1 MSMNPLLRSRG
12 VDFAHSD
19 QSGLVPGLLDALSG
33 ASAEFGRPLG
43 VNSGYRS
50 EAYNKKIGGAENSF
64 HIGGRAA
71 DIDMRGMS
79 EADRQKLVRELTQR
93 GVTGFITYS
102 GMPDALH
109 VDMRPR
115 DPGQPPHFMHD
126 KSAKNMAKAP
136 GWMKEAAQ
144 AGGLALPQQAP
155 IPPANPGSLMAY
167 APQATSLPPD
177 RPMPSGAVPGG
188 LLSLPPDRPM
198 PSGPVAYNSLPPDR
212 PMPGGMLAQPEMAG
226 KPQGAGRPGEIRQG
240 ADGQMYQYA
249 ETSGMLGAQGGQG
262 WIRVNG
268 AQPQQPQ
275 LPSLP
280 PPRTVLDM
288 PVFQPAAQQFP
299 PAPQG
304 QQADA
309 YGNSASINGS
319 GNRVVTNK
327 YGVSTAML
335 DDGRTAA
342 TRAPFGITGPLGMRE
357 GITPMSPPT
366 SLGDRLP
373 GMAKTMAGGMA
384 GGAVGGLLGPIG
396 SVIGAIIGRDLAN
409 GRNPLDRLNPQLR
422 QFPNAPMQQNQ
433 FPSAPKNKSGALSG
447 RESNLSQSE
456 MQSISPKAASDIAA
470 GRGGLF

>member
-1 MSMNPLLRSRG
+1 MVNPLLRNRG
-12 VDFAHSD
+12 VEFRHSD
-19 QSGLVPGLLDALSG
+19 QSGIQPGLLDALSG
-33 ASAEFGRPLG
+33 TSAEFGRPLG
-43 VNSGYRS
+43 ITSGYRS
-50 EAYNKKIGGAENSF
+50 PEHNKAVRGAKESF
-64 HIGGRAA
+64 HMQGKAA
-71 DIDMRGMS
+71 DIDMSGMS
-79 EADRQKLVRELTQR
+79 PEDRQKLVRELTQR
-93 GVTGFITYS
+93 GVTGFITYTN
-102 GMPDALH
+102 MPDALH
-109 VDMRPR
+109 VDARPR
-115 DPGQPPHFMHD
+115 PAGAAPHFMHD
-126 KSAKNMAKAP
+126 KSKDYLHRAP
-136 GWMKEAAQ
+136 DWMKEAAQ
-144 AGGLALPQQAP
+144 SGGLTLPQQAP

-188 LLSLPPDRPM
+188 LVSLPPDRPM

-212 PMPGGMLAQPEMAG
+212 PMPGGMLAQP
-226 KPQGAGRPGEIRQG
+226 
-240 ADGQMYQYA
+240 
-249 ETSGMLGAQGGQG
+249 
-262 WIRVNG
+262 
-268 AQPQQPQ
+268 Q
-275 LPSLP
+275 LPALP

-288 PVFQPAAQQFP
+288 PVYQAPMAVPQMAVPQQQFP
-299 PAPQG
+299 AAPQMP
-304 QQADA
+304 QADP

-342 TRAPFGITGPLGMRE
+342 IRGPLGMRE
-357 GITPMSPPT
+357 GITPMSAPT